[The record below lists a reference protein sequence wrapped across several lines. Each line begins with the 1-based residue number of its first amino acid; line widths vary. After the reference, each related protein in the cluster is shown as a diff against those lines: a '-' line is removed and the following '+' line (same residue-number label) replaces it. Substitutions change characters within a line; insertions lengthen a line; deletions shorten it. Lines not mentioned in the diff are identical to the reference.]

1 MDLWYQSSIS
11 RSFQKKKEGKKKIPF
26 LFNIEKGK
34 EKKEGMMEKQR
45 GKARWKM
52 RPHRPMHVVERKWSP
67 GIGKDNL

>member
-1 MDLWYQSSIS
+1 
-11 RSFQKKKEGKKKIPF
+11 
-26 LFNIEKGK
+26 
-34 EKKEGMMEKQR
+34 MEKQR